1 MSIKSLQ
8 TQAYELTDKQ
18 LEKQA
23 RDILLRYREARD
35 EIYNRLQ
42 KAYAEHLVAIDPDD
56 YWTTLNAYNR
66 LQKVNK
72 DFKGIYTR
80 LTNEAYKEIRDGQKI
95 LFEEMYYRQRYVTE
109 AFAGIVG
116 EEVSKQAL
124 NPLIAELSVT
134 GDLDLWKKI
143 RGERLEEIAKKVVPK
158 TGKTLKA
165 ILADNASDDLAKLQ
179 QTIKQGLITGES
191 YNKQVKKVKGL
202 FDDSAY
208 KAQRV
213 IRTEG
218 NRNMNAGAHVERMTS
233 GVAKKKRWMATL
245 DGKTRSAHRSLDGQT
260 VDVDEYFTADGD
272 RALYPGNFSSA
283 SQNVG
288 CRCTVIDIIEG
299 LEPTVRR
306 GKNPLTG
313 KSEIITY
320 KNYDDWRKSY
330 ADN

>member
-1 MSIKSLQ
+1 MQK
-8 TQAYELTDKQ
+8 QAYELTDKQ

-23 RDILLRYREARD
+23 RNILAQYKDAREQ
-35 EIYNRLQ
+35 IYNRLQ

-66 LQKVNK
+66 LKKVNK

-80 LTNEAYKEIRDGQKI
+80 LTNETYKEIRDGQKI

-116 EEVSKQAL
+116 EEVSRQAL
-124 NPLIAELSVT
+124 NPLITELAVT
-134 GDLDLWKKI
+134 GDLDVWKKI
-143 RGERLEEIAKKVVPK
+143 RDERLEEIAKGIVPK

-179 QTIKQGLITGES
+179 QTIKQGLINGES
-191 YNKQVKKVKGL
+191 YNKQIKKVKGL
-202 FDDSAY
+202 FDNSAY
-208 KAQRV
+208 KTQRV

-218 NRNMNAGAHVERMTS
+218 NRNMNAGAHTERMTS
-233 GVAKKKRWMATL
+233 GVAKKKRWVATL
-245 DGKTRSAHRSLDGQT
+245 DGETRTGHRQLDGQT
-260 VDVDEYFTADGD
+260 VDIGQPFKLNGLTAQ
-272 RALYPGNFSSA
+272 YPGGFGVA
-283 SQNVG
+283 SQDIN
-288 CRCTVIDIIEG
+288 CRCSVIDIIEG
-299 LEPTVRR
+299 LEPSVRR

-320 KNYDDWRKSY
+320 KNYNEWREK
-330 ADN
+330 